1 MPDDEYP
8 YWLTT
13 GRMFAHFHTGTMTR
27 VSPHLHTE
35 QKTGYVEI
43 NLKDAKT
50 LGVNDGD
57 MVRLATR
64 RGEME
69 VVAQVGKKVQPGVLF
84 VPFHFAESPANILT
98 NSAFD
103 PIAKIPEF
111 KVCAVKIEKAA

>member
-1 MPDDEYP
+1 
-8 YWLTT
+8 
-13 GRMFAHFHTGTMTR
+13 
-27 VSPHLHTE
+27 
-35 QKTGYVEI
+35 
-43 NLKDAKT
+43 
-50 LGVNDGD
+50 LGIKDGD
-57 MVRLATR
+57 RVRLATR

-69 VVAQVGKKVQPGVLF
+69 VAAQVGKKVQAGVLF